1 MRYVRVLNCYRY
13 EKVILL
19 YVSGFKKIS
28 IYDLALKKM
37 NEQLNVYEID
47 KLKFVIES
55 LI

>member
-13 EKVILL
+13 GKVILL

-28 IYDLALKKM
+28 IWDLALKKM
-37 NEQLNVYEID
+37 NEQLL